1 MIKLK
6 KVVAIALAATM
17 CMGLNM
23 TASAGLAGGQGTAN
37 NPVSDLGDVASPTF
51 VNDIQA
57 TTSGTDG
64 HVNPDLVIN
73 KNTIAKDSKTY
84 NSIDTKSEVENIMK
98 ENGVSLNGATVV
110 PIVYRNITSVS
121 KVQDNIITF
130 TLSPSEFVKAA
141 DFDEHNSDHAKK
153 YTTGDEVYAL
163 METGTNTGVWELV
176 SGKVNDDG
184 MVDFKVDHTGTIIVI
199 KAMKDGSI
207 MQFTQD
213 NNGNNVQPPV
223 DITPD
228 PGKPITPVTPD
239 GNGTSTNPSNGQ
251 NAANAANAAGNTW
264 TSPKTGEF

>member
-17 CMGLNM
+17 CMGLSM
-23 TASAGLAGGQGTAN
+23 TAFAALPGGQGTAN
-37 NPVSDLGDVASPTF
+37 NPTSDLGDVASPDF
-51 VNDIQA
+51 VQRA
-57 TTSGTDG
+57 TTSTSGTNG

-73 KNTIAKDSKTY
+73 EDPVANDSKTY
-84 NSIDTKSEVENIMK
+84 NSIDTKSEVEAIMK
-98 ENGVSLNGATVV
+98 ENGVSLNGATVI
-110 PIVYRNITSVS
+110 PIAYRNITSVS

-130 TLSPSEFVKAA
+130 TLSPDEFVKAA
-141 DFDEHNSDHAKK
+141 DFDEHSATHAMM

-213 NNGNNVQPPV
+213 NNGNNVQPPI

-251 NAANAANAAGNTW
+251 NANGGAKAAGNTW
-264 TSPKTGEF
+264 TSPRTGEF